1 MIFEKQKI
9 DSGNKIKIAC
19 ILLAFLNIK
28 VVSRCLESVIQEKIR
43 ISERIELDIYVV
55 ENYSIATES
64 ELSPYLC
71 NLVNKGVIFK
81 YIKFLD
87 NITNNAFDHAISTEM
102 LDYKNY
108 DYIIVSDGDLEI
120 PIGTI
125 DEEISILQNC
135 DEVMVCSLQIDS
147 TNWTQ
152 TDSLARRGKA
162 LSEEIANLATE
173 EKPYILKEAGFWFL
187 MFRSKELM
195 KIVTFAQSNGLRV
208 LDITYR
214 QIVRLIENKLWVMT
228 KQSIGRELNRD
239 GEFSKSYYN
248 IDRIAIKA
256 QFRNEG
262 WTCQPILY
270 QHNKISNCLIYTANG
285 VIEFSPKKLV
295 DFNPIKTTD
304 YTYDKLD
311 VFFGAILEKMADAG
325 LPLRFVAKI
334 PEIKEAGVY
343 IVKKGLGAN
352 FYLEE
357 SNSLFIQM
365 RGGLN
370 VPPIKQKRFSLVDLG
385 TFLERHS
392 GVKNIDEFLIAAC
405 KLVKPGGFM
414 QILIFNWSKVLN
426 KLNNP
431 QTLMIAQP
439 SSSAS
444 LLQLPGEF
452 LQRTLNKR
460 MFLTLEIIQYFLTK
474 NEINFQISK
483 IDGDDIKL
491 LNNSYSLIAIGIS
504 DDRKS
509 QNQ

>member
-19 ILLAFLNIK
+19 ILLAFLNVK

-87 NITNNAFDHAISTEM
+87 NITNNAFDYAMSGE
-102 LDYKNY
+102 LFDYESY
-108 DYIIVSDGDLEI
+108 DYLIVSDGDIEI
-120 PIGTI
+120 PASTI
-125 DEEISILQNC
+125 DEQVSILQKC
-135 DEVMVCSLQIDS
+135 DEVMVCSLQIDA

-152 TDSLARRGKA
+152 TESLSKRGEA
-162 LSEEIANLATE
+162 IAEEYAILTKGD
-173 EKPYILKEAGFWFL
+173 KPYIIHEAGFWFL
-187 MFRSKELM
+187 MFRSKDLK

-214 QIVRLIENKLWVMT
+214 QIVRLIENKLWVAT
-228 KQSIGRELNRD
+228 KKSIGRELNRD

-248 IDRIAIKA
+248 IDRIKIKD
-256 QFRNEG
+256 QFRKEG
-262 WTCQPILY
+262 WTCEPILY
-270 QHNKISNCLIYTANG
+270 QHNKTSNCLIYTANE
-285 VIEFSPKKLV
+285 VSEFSPKKLM
-295 DFNPIKTTD
+295 DFNPIKTND
-304 YTYDKLD
+304 YKYDQLD
-311 VFFGAILEKMADAG
+311 GFLGDILEKMADAG
-325 LPLRFVAKI
+325 LPLRFVGKI
-334 PEIKEAGVY
+334 PQIKEAGVY
-343 IVKKGLGAN
+343 IVQKGLGAS

-385 TFLERHS
+385 TFLERYS

-405 KLVKPGGFM
+405 KLVKSGGFM

-431 QTLMIAQP
+431 QTLMIAKP

-452 LQRTLNKR
+452 LQGTLNKR

-504 DDRKS
+504 DDRKN